1 MLEDLRVA
9 MSAMELFS
17 NPFFD
22 LSWILKYLLYPSNQ
36 ADHPLVEERD
46 RQGLLTGT
54 APLFRPTVFISMV
67 TSELQSAGFLFTTVM
82 EFSFQ

>member
-1 MLEDLRVA
+1 MLEDLREPV
-9 MSAMELFS
+9 ELSS

-22 LSWILKYLLYPSNQ
+22 LSWMLKYLLYPSNQ
-36 ADHPLVEERD
+36 ADHPLIEERD

-67 TSELQSAGFLFTTVM
+67 TSELQSTGFLFSTVM
-82 EFSFQ
+82 RFSFQ